1 MPTSKDFSVEDEA
14 YLAAIAAEP
23 KMTMDEVGADIETH
37 GHVPVTPETATKS
50 PSDDSTK
57 DALYH
62 ALDGSITADRDFNDD
77 IPFTRDQRNDQDAR
91 LSDPT
96 DDFRDETKGEV
107 EGTTDTPQNL
117 LRKFPSNKVNGDLD
131 EDLKPTVQQDSA
143 VQVKDSLAEAL
154 DAIAMD
160 TIEGDHPT
168 ENKEMMEKY
177 SEENASVVPQKVP
190 DVPES
195 LGGDKY
201 KTDGNGLCYITAVF
215 TVDPTKY
222 ISPNY
227 RPAQQ
232 SGNIKNAAKIKKG
245 KAKLQGMPMGGGV
258 EGGGGFTESAKEQ
271 ARESAMEPDEPTAKE
286 EQAAA
291 KEADKQQEI
300 VEEKIEDKGNEQV
313 EETKVEKVEK
323 KAEDEAP
330 EKVVLDYATF
340 IDGSSFMCFDEIADI
355 DYTKIAMDAGPKK
368 KVTRENCETTF
379 DQCRAQNPL
388 FCRFH
393 GPKLLE
399 KDIKTAIKGA
409 CGPGCTVSVTR
420 DKGANKFTFRL
431 TVGCPPAKRDMVQK
445 IVDMYMTQQP
455 GITSAQ
461 TEMKKIEEKGGVE
474 ALTQEFEM
482 DILKADEPPKKD
494 KTDNLASVAIDLTKE
509 YKDAGK
515 KMPVVKETP
524 NKIVKAA
531 NAAEQGEVEGGVQEQ
546 GGKGEEVDNAAEV
559 AEIEK
564 TEPITPKEDEIGDKG
579 SEVPPDN
586 PSNTPKPNPT
596 GNAESTPDDE
606 SWKIDEELDWK
617 QSVSEAA
624 QKQFAK
630 NPPVDDEAE
639 FDKLVNEAENKG
651 LFENNDFQK
660 AYEGIFFDGKTD
672 MAAKVA
678 AMKALMEKTQG
689 QGTSGGDTKPAKG
702 KGSKGTG
709 GAKVLPAPS
718 SVAKKKGNEE
728 PTPKAEQPTEQPSA
742 TTSSGEGSQGDSASE
757 QDSTKSHFAEM
768 KTALGDIKSTFESSF
783 TPYSYEAQKA
793 LDDAEYF
800 AKKAQAELDSMDTY
814 KKGIAELENSDESET
829 DKAISKKIFT
839 EAMDKAE
846 QSAINL
852 MEQMQDAMNSAK
864 EKMDAMKKNQED
876 EEKGYMADSVE
887 KTLKGVSET
896 IFPDGPKDGV
906 DSVNDMANSYIDD
919 AEAAVKKLVGE
930 EKGDELAKSYGL
942 PDLVG
947 SVVTVSASLD
957 VAVDLF
963 KEAMDD
969 GGMSGIKSAKE
980 NVETWAGSMAIA
992 FNNLKFA
999 CEAVKKEA
1007 EELAKLNKAKE
1018 RLAKGK
1024 ASGGESSSEAKSGG
1038 SSSGGTYDPVKGVT
1052 ADDIRDFFDED
1063 FDESDEGEKNALQLW
1078 LDMANKGVYGMG
1090 TANDYFESMGGWLQQ
1105 KMAKKGINHPVTQ
1118 AFHHW
1123 GLNYPKGMESGTS
1136 SEPVNNEDSTE
1147 DWSSEIHN
1155 PTPEFNKKLKEV
1167 VTQALGKDNVFGF
1180 SGPPSYSSY
1189 FDELTITLSKKQPE
1203 GYDYEVF
1210 GEKAPSKEELD
1221 SLKKNLNEV
1230 LGSHGLK
1237 VMSSKSYKNK
1247 GKNVYFD
1254 VIAAPKPKSEPKSE
1268 QPDFSSSVADA
1279 LKGTPYAGAK
1289 LVSKNGSF
1297 IGDYV
1302 SIAETKKGDYQLVA
1316 IKKDDGSIGFGVT
1329 NADGGFLSGKKD
1341 LGLAIKSFEEDY
1353 GGSAKKIEP
1362 FDFAAWEKEE
1372 KKKQAGKSGAQPPTP
1387 KKKAQPTAQPQS
1399 EEPVQQAPSKP
1410 KSKYTD
1416 EEKKAK
1422 IAAMTPKQKLEAAVK
1437 IFKKKLAAN
1446 PNDETAKAKLAKYEA
1461 MLSKLLKK

>member
-14 YLAAIAAEP
+14 YLATIAAEP

-37 GHVPVTPETATKS
+37 GHVPVTPETATKP

-57 DALYH
+57 DALYN

-77 IPFTRDQRNDQDAR
+77 IPFTKDQRNDQDAR

-96 DDFRDETKGEV
+96 DDSRDETKGDV

-117 LRKFPSNKVNGDLD
+117 LHKFPSNKVNGDLD

-154 DAIAMD
+154 DSIAMD

-245 KAKLQGMPMGGGV
+245 KAKLMGMPMGGGE
-258 EGGGGFTESAKEQ
+258 EGVGGFTESAKKQ
-271 ARESAMEPDEPTAKE
+271 AKESAMEPDEPTAKE

-313 EETKVEKVEK
+313 EETKVEKVDR

-340 IDGSSFMCFDEIADI
+340 IDGSSFMCFDEIAEI

-399 KDIKTAIKGA
+399 KDIKTAIKAA

-431 TVGCPPAKRDMVQK
+431 TVGCPPAKKDMVQK

-494 KTDNLASVAIDLTKE
+494 KTDNLASVAIGLTKE

-546 GGKGEEVDNAAEV
+546 GGNGEDVDKA

-564 TEPITPKEDEIGDKG
+564 TEPITPKEDEIGNKG
-579 SEVPPDN
+579 AEVPPDN

-596 GNAESTPDDE
+596 ETQEPTASEPNAETA
-606 SWKIDEELDWK
+606 KK
-617 QSVSEAA
+617 QAKPTA
-624 QKQFAK
+624 QAVAT
-630 NPPVDDEAE
+630 PPVDDEAE

-651 LFENNDFQK
+651 LFEDNDFQK

-689 QGTSGGDTKPAKG
+689 QGTSGGNTKPAKG

-709 GAKVLPAPS
+709 GAKILPAPS
-718 SVAKKKGNEE
+718 SVAKKKGKEE
-728 PTPKAEQPTEQPSA
+728 PTPQAEKTTEQQSA
-742 TTSSGEGSQGDSASE
+742 TTSSGEGSQGDA
-757 QDSTKSHFAEM
+757 
-768 KTALGDIKSTFESSF
+768 
-783 TPYSYEAQKA
+783 
-793 LDDAEYF
+793 DDPS
-800 AKKAQAELDSMDTY
+800 Q
-814 KKGIAELENSDESET
+814 
-829 DKAISKKIFT
+829 AISDFEKNYGGKAHELATKLIGFKKQF
-839 EAMDKAE
+839 
-846 QSAINL
+846 QSIVDGGADPSTV
-852 MEQMQDAMNSAK
+852 DAMNNAIAGALITYDKLEEQYDAIDEIDKKIQNVENTDGIGVMEKAFELDCLKKSKKEAEGYVNVFLNNLESKVSGIEMSFGKLAKSAA
-864 EKMDAMKKNQED
+864 DKK
-876 EEKGYMADSVE
+876 KGEVADKVE
-887 KTLKGVSET
+887 ATVKNLGV
-896 IFPDGPKDGV
+896 FVFGGKRPPQGV
-906 DSVNDMANSYIDD
+906 DSVNDYLDYLKDEFESD
-919 AEAAVKKLVGE
+919 AEGTFTP
-930 EKGDELAKSYGL
+930 DEQSEIEDKYFLEDAYKA
-942 PDLVG
+942 
-947 SVVTVSASLD
+947 T
-957 VAVDLF
+957 
-963 KEAMDD
+963 KEASKAMD
-969 GGMSGIKSAKE
+969 E
-980 NVETWAGSMAIA
+980 AIEA
-992 FNNLKFA
+992 FKD
-999 CEAVKKEA
+999 KM
-1007 EELAKLNKAKE
+1007 
-1018 RLAKGK
+1018 
-1024 ASGGESSSEAKSGG
+1024 
-1038 SSSGGTYDPVKGVT
+1038 
-1052 ADDIRDFFDED
+1052 DE
-1063 FDESDEGEKNALQLW
+1063 
-1078 LDMANKGVYGMG
+1078 V
-1090 TANDYFESMGGWLQQ
+1090 
-1105 KMAKKGINHPVTQ
+1105 
-1118 AFHHW
+1118 
-1123 GLNYPKGMESGTS
+1123 
-1136 SEPVNNEDSTE
+1136 
-1147 DWSSEIHN
+1147 
-1155 PTPEFNKKLKEV
+1155 
-1167 VTQALGKDNVFGF
+1167 
-1180 SGPPSYSSY
+1180 PS
-1189 FDELTITLSKKQPE
+1189 Q
-1203 GYDYEVF
+1203 G
-1210 GEKAPSKEELD
+1210 
-1221 SLKKNLNEV
+1221 
-1230 LGSHGLK
+1230 
-1237 VMSSKSYKNK
+1237 
-1247 GKNVYFD
+1247 
-1254 VIAAPKPKSEPKSE
+1254 
-1268 QPDFSSSVADA
+1268 
-1279 LKGTPYAGAK
+1279 
-1289 LVSKNGSF
+1289 
-1297 IGDYV
+1297 
-1302 SIAETKKGDYQLVA
+1302 
-1316 IKKDDGSIGFGVT
+1316 
-1329 NADGGFLSGKKD
+1329 
-1341 LGLAIKSFEEDY
+1341 EDY
-1353 GGSAKKIEP
+1353 GTYQAEIEQMQKAVASQATEVMAAFGAYKSALEKCKYEADSAKKLAESKKRLEGGGGKKPVEP
-1362 FDFAAWEKEE
+1362 FDFDAWQNGQQAQGTQGGEE
-1372 KKKQAGKSGAQPPTP
+1372 PKQT
-1387 KKKAQPTAQPQS
+1387 AQPTEQAQTK
-1399 EEPVQQAPSKP
+1399 APL
-1410 KSKYTD
+1410 TAD
-1416 EEKKAK
+1416 EKKAK

-1446 PNDETAKAKLAKYEA
+1446 PDDETAKAKLAKYEA

>member
-1 MPTSKDFSVEDEA
+1 MPTSKDISVEDEA

-23 KMTMDEVGADIETH
+23 KMTMDEVGADIDEH
-37 GHVPVTPETATKS
+37 GHVPVTPETATKP

-96 DDFRDETKGEV
+96 DDFRDETKGDV

-117 LRKFPSNKVNGDLD
+117 LHKFPSNKVNGDLD
-131 EDLKPTVQQDSA
+131 EDLKPTMQQDSA

-245 KAKLQGMPMGGGV
+245 KAKLMGMPMGGGG
-258 EGGGGFTESAKEQ
+258 EGDGGFAESAKKQ
-271 ARESAMEPDEPTAKE
+271 AKESAMEPDEPTAKE

-300 VEEKIEDKGNEQV
+300 VEEKIEEKGNEQV
-313 EETKVEKVEK
+313 EETKVEKVER

-340 IDGSSFMCFDEIADI
+340 IDGSSFMCFDEIAEI

-399 KDIKTAIKGA
+399 KDIKTAIKAA

-431 TVGCPPAKRDMVQK
+431 TVGCPPAKRDMVEK

-546 GGKGEEVDNAAEV
+546 GGNGEEVDMAAEV

-564 TEPITPKEDEIGDKG
+564 TEPITPKEDEIWNKG

-596 GNAESTPDDE
+596 ETQAATQEPTASEPNAETA
-606 SWKIDEELDWK
+606 KK
-617 QSVSEAA
+617 QAKPAA
-624 QKQFAK
+624 QAVAT
-630 NPPVDDEAE
+630 PPVDDEAE

-678 AMKALMEKTQG
+678 AMKDLMEKTQV

-718 SVAKKKGNEE
+718 SVAKKKGKEE
-728 PTPKAEQPTEQPSA
+728 PTPQAEQPTEQPSA
-742 TTSSGEGSQGDSASE
+742 TTSSGEGSQGDSSST

-768 KTALGDIKSTFESSF
+768 KTALDDIKSTFESSF
-783 TPYSYEAQKA
+783 TPYSVEAQKA

-800 AKKAQAELDSMDTY
+800 AKKVQQALDSVDTYTKGMAELD
-814 KKGIAELENSDESET
+814 NSDESET

-846 QSAINL
+846 QSAIDL
-852 MEQMQDAMNSAK
+852 MEQMQDAIDSAK
-864 EKMDAMKKNQED
+864 EKMDAVKKNHED

-999 CEAVKKEA
+999 CDAVKKEA
-1007 EELAKLNKAKE
+1007 EEIAKLNKAKE

-1024 ASGGESSSEAKSGG
+1024 GSGGESSSEANSGG

-1078 LDMANKGVYGMG
+1078 LDMANKGVYGTG

-1123 GLNYPKGMESGTS
+1123 GLNYPKGM
-1136 SEPVNNEDSTE
+1136 
-1147 DWSSEIHN
+1147 
-1155 PTPEFNKKLKEV
+1155 
-1167 VTQALGKDNVFGF
+1167 
-1180 SGPPSYSSY
+1180 
-1189 FDELTITLSKKQPE
+1189 DE
-1203 GYDYEVF
+1203 
-1210 GEKAPSKEELD
+1210 
-1221 SLKKNLNEV
+1221 
-1230 LGSHGLK
+1230 
-1237 VMSSKSYKNK
+1237 
-1247 GKNVYFD
+1247 
-1254 VIAAPKPKSEPKSE
+1254 KPKAE
-1268 QPDFSSSVADA
+1268 QSNFKSSVANA
-1279 LKGTPYAGAK
+1279 LKGTQFEDAELSTMTSPLVDGDAIVIAKGKGFNLVAAHIVPNDELHYGVMKQNGNYFAEEESLEKAIDLFKRKYAEG
-1289 LVSKNGSF
+1289 
-1297 IGDYV
+1297 
-1302 SIAETKKGDYQLVA
+1302 AETKAAQAEQVTTATSSKPKQDWEIVDDLTTAVDTALKKQAPNIEFYTGGGLGELAATYGGEESDAEITQMMTDALKPLGYEA
-1316 IKKDDGSIGFGVT
+1316 WIDADTDSMYNIKITPIGS
-1329 NADGGFLSGKKD
+1329 NGGSGKKE
-1341 LGLAIKSFEEDY
+1341 IK
-1353 GGSAKKIEP
+1353 P
-1362 FDFAAWEKEE
+1362 FDFAAWE

-1387 KKKAQPTAQPQS
+1387 KKKSQPTAQPQPQS

-1410 KSKYTD
+1410 KPKYTD

>member
-14 YLAAIAAEP
+14 YLATIAVEP

-37 GHVPVTPETATKS
+37 GHVPVTSETATKP

-77 IPFTRDQRNDQDAR
+77 IPFTKDQRNDQDAR

-96 DDFRDETKGEV
+96 DDSRDETKGEV

-117 LRKFPSNKVNGDLD
+117 LHKFPSNKVNGDLD

-232 SGNIKNAAKIKKG
+232 SGDIKNAAKIKKG
-245 KAKLQGMPMGGGV
+245 KAKLMGMPMGGGE
-258 EGGGGFTESAKEQ
+258 EGNGGFTESAKKQ
-271 ARESAMEPDEPTAKE
+271 AKESAMEPDEPMAKE

-313 EETKVEKVEK
+313 EETKVEKVER

-340 IDGSSFMCFDEIADI
+340 IDGSSFMCFDEIAEI

-399 KDIKTAIKGA
+399 KDIKTAIKAA

-546 GGKGEEVDNAAEV
+546 GGNGEEVDKAAEV

-564 TEPITPKEDEIGDKG
+564 TEPITPKEDEIGNKG

-596 GNAESTPDDE
+596 ETQDPTASEPNAETA
-606 SWKIDEELDWK
+606 KK
-617 QSVSEAA
+617 QAKPAA
-624 QKQFAK
+624 QAVAT
-630 NPPVDDEAE
+630 PPVDDEAE

-689 QGTSGGDTKPAKG
+689 QGTSGGNTKPAKG

-718 SVAKKKGNEE
+718 SVAKKNVKEE
-728 PTPKAEQPTEQPSA
+728 PTPQAEQPTEQPSA
-742 TTSSGEGSQGDSASE
+742 TTSSGEGLQGDSSSTQE
-757 QDSTKSHFAEM
+757 STKSHFTEM
-768 KTALGDIKSTFESSF
+768 KTALDDIKSTFESSF
-783 TPYSYEAQKA
+783 TPYSVEAQKA

-800 AKKAQAELDSMDTY
+800 AKKVQQALDSVDTY
-814 KKGIAELENSDESET
+814 TKGIAELENSDESET

-846 QSAINL
+846 QSAIDL
-852 MEQMQDAMNSAK
+852 MEQMQDAMDSAK
-864 EKMDAMKKNQED
+864 EKMDAVKKNQED

-947 SVVTVSASLD
+947 SVATVSASLD

-969 GGMSGIKSAKE
+969 GGMAGIKSAKE

-1007 EELAKLNKAKE
+1007 EEIAKLNKAKE

-1024 ASGGESSSEAKSGG
+1024 GSEEKPKAEQ
-1038 SSSGGTYDPVKGVT
+1038 VT
-1052 ADDIRDFFDED
+1052 
-1063 FDESDEGEKNALQLW
+1063 
-1078 LDMANKGVYGMG
+1078 
-1090 TANDYFESMGGWLQQ
+1090 TA
-1105 KMAKKGINHPVTQ
+1105 
-1118 AFHHW
+1118 
-1123 GLNYPKGMESGTS
+1123 TS
-1136 SEPVNNEDSTE
+1136 
-1147 DWSSEIHN
+1147 
-1155 PTPEFNKKLKEV
+1155 
-1167 VTQALGKDNVFGF
+1167 
-1180 SGPPSYSSY
+1180 
-1189 FDELTITLSKKQPE
+1189 
-1203 GYDYEVF
+1203 
-1210 GEKAPSKEELD
+1210 
-1221 SLKKNLNEV
+1221 
-1230 LGSHGLK
+1230 
-1237 VMSSKSYKNK
+1237 
-1247 GKNVYFD
+1247 
-1254 VIAAPKPKSEPKSE
+1254 PKPKQDWEIVDDLTTAVDTAMKKQAPNIEFYTGGGLGELAATYGGEESDAEIT
-1268 QPDFSSSVADA
+1268 QMMTDA
-1279 LKGTPYAGAK
+1279 LKPLGYEAWIDEDADTMYNIKITPIG
-1289 LVSKNGSF
+1289 SNG
-1297 IGDYV
+1297 G
-1302 SIAETKKGDYQLVA
+1302 KG
-1316 IKKDDGSIGFGVT
+1316 K
-1329 NADGGFLSGKKD
+1329 
-1341 LGLAIKSFEEDY
+1341 
-1353 GGSAKKIEP
+1353 KKIEP
-1362 FDFAAWEKEE
+1362 FDFAAWEKEQEQE
-1372 KKKQAGKSGAQPPTP
+1372 KKKQAGISGAQPPTP
-1387 KKKAQPTAQPQS
+1387 KKKAQPQPQS

-1410 KSKYTD
+1410 KYTD

>member
-1 MPTSKDFSVEDEA
+1 MPTSKDISVEDEA
-14 YLAAIAAEP
+14 YLATIAAEP

-37 GHVPVTPETATKS
+37 GHVPVTPETATKP

-77 IPFTRDQRNDQDAR
+77 IPFTKDQRNDQDAR

-96 DDFRDETKGEV
+96 DDSRDETKGEV

-117 LRKFPSNKVNGDLD
+117 LHKFPSNKVNGDLD

-245 KAKLQGMPMGGGV
+245 KAKLQGMPMGGG
-258 EGGGGFTESAKEQ
+258 EGDGGGFTESAKKQ
-271 ARESAMEPDEPTAKE
+271 AKESAMEPDEPTAKE

-313 EETKVEKVEK
+313 EETKVEKVER

-340 IDGSSFMCFDEIADI
+340 IDGSSFMCFDEIAEI

-399 KDIKTAIKGA
+399 KDIKTAIKAA

-431 TVGCPPAKRDMVQK
+431 TVGCPPAKRDMVEK

-494 KTDNLASVAIDLTKE
+494 KTDNLESVAIGLTKE

-531 NAAEQGEVEGGVQEQ
+531 NAAEQGEVEGGVQEK
-546 GGKGEEVDNAAEV
+546 GGNGEEVDKAAEV

-564 TEPITPKEDEIGDKG
+564 TEPITPKEDEIGNKG

-596 GNAESTPDDE
+596 ETQEPTASEPNAETA
-606 SWKIDEELDWK
+606 KK
-617 QSVSEAA
+617 QAKPAA
-624 QKQFAK
+624 QAVAT
-630 NPPVDDEAE
+630 PPVDDEAE
-639 FDKLVNEAENKG
+639 FDRLVNEAENKG

-660 AYEGIFFDGKTD
+660 AYEGIFFDGKAD

-689 QGTSGGDTKPAKG
+689 QGTGGGNTKPEKG

-718 SVAKKKGNEE
+718 SVAKNESNEE
-728 PTPKAEQPTEQPSA
+728 PTPQAEQPTEQPSQGNVQENQEPEKEDYISDEELSDFLKKA
-742 TTSSGEGSQGDSASE
+742 GEDPWRYRDDFDLLKSAITSGTTWGARLGRDTMEWYKELADKVGDENNISKIIKKTIGRLEKEWDRDTSGDEGDRNEGDIGEGELKNGDNDDSLEGEANSAAEILSSKTGKPIEELKKDLLARAEGKTPITKTDLDFLTDSLGADNAIVRRMKDLYRSE
-757 QDSTKSHFAEM
+757 GGTRDLEESLKSARN
-768 KTALGDIKSTFESSF
+768 ALNGNPSADIKET
-783 TPYSYEAQKA
+783 
-793 LDDAEYF
+793 AE
-800 AKKAQAELDSMDTY
+800 D
-814 KKGIAELENSDESET
+814 
-829 DKAISKKIFT
+829 
-839 EAMDKAE
+839 
-846 QSAINL
+846 
-852 MEQMQDAMNSAK
+852 
-864 EKMDAMKKNQED
+864 
-876 EEKGYMADSVE
+876 
-887 KTLKGVSET
+887 
-896 IFPDGPKDGV
+896 
-906 DSVNDMANSYIDD
+906 
-919 AEAAVKKLVGE
+919 
-930 EKGDELAKSYGL
+930 
-942 PDLVG
+942 
-947 SVVTVSASLD
+947 
-957 VAVDLF
+957 
-963 KEAMDD
+963 
-969 GGMSGIKSAKE
+969 
-980 NVETWAGSMAIA
+980 
-992 FNNLKFA
+992 
-999 CEAVKKEA
+999 VKKEA
-1007 EELAKLNKAKE
+1007 EIAKKNAEIAERDARLQRS
-1018 RLAKGK
+1018 RLA
-1024 ASGGESSSEAKSGG
+1024 
-1038 SSSGGTYDPVKGVT
+1038 
-1052 ADDIRDFFDED
+1052 
-1063 FDESDEGEKNALQLW
+1063 
-1078 LDMANKGVYGMG
+1078 
-1090 TANDYFESMGGWLQQ
+1090 
-1105 KMAKKGINHPVTQ
+1105 
-1118 AFHHW
+1118 
-1123 GLNYPKGMESGTS
+1123 
-1136 SEPVNNEDSTE
+1136 
-1147 DWSSEIHN
+1147 
-1155 PTPEFNKKLKEV
+1155 
-1167 VTQALGKDNVFGF
+1167 
-1180 SGPPSYSSY
+1180 
-1189 FDELTITLSKKQPE
+1189 
-1203 GYDYEVF
+1203 
-1210 GEKAPSKEELD
+1210 
-1221 SLKKNLNEV
+1221 
-1230 LGSHGLK
+1230 
-1237 VMSSKSYKNK
+1237 
-1247 GKNVYFD
+1247 
-1254 VIAAPKPKSEPKSE
+1254 
-1268 QPDFSSSVADA
+1268 
-1279 LKGTPYAGAK
+1279 
-1289 LVSKNGSF
+1289 
-1297 IGDYV
+1297 
-1302 SIAETKKGDYQLVA
+1302 
-1316 IKKDDGSIGFGVT
+1316 
-1329 NADGGFLSGKKD
+1329 
-1341 LGLAIKSFEEDY
+1341 
-1353 GGSAKKIEP
+1353 
-1362 FDFAAWEKEE
+1362 
-1372 KKKQAGKSGAQPPTP
+1372 
-1387 KKKAQPTAQPQS
+1387 
-1399 EEPVQQAPSKP
+1399 
-1410 KSKYTD
+1410 
-1416 EEKKAK
+1416 
-1422 IAAMTPKQKLEAAVK
+1422 
-1437 IFKKKLAAN
+1437 
-1446 PNDETAKAKLAKYEA
+1446 
-1461 MLSKLLKK
+1461 

>member
-14 YLAAIAAEP
+14 YLATIAAEP

-50 PSDDSTK
+50 HSDDSTK

-77 IPFTRDQRNDQDAR
+77 IPFTKDQRNDQDAM

-96 DDFRDETKGEV
+96 DDSRDETKGEV

-117 LRKFPSNKVNGDLD
+117 LHKFQSNKVNGDLD

-215 TVDPTKY
+215 TVDPNKY

-245 KAKLQGMPMGGGV
+245 KAKLQGMPMGGG
-258 EGGGGFTESAKEQ
+258 EEGGGGGFTESAKKQ
-271 ARESAMEPDEPTAKE
+271 AKESAMEPDEPTAKE

-313 EETKVEKVEK
+313 EETKVEKVER

-340 IDGSSFMCFDEIADI
+340 IDGSSFMCFDEIAEI

-399 KDIKTAIKGA
+399 KDIKTAIKAA

-531 NAAEQGEVEGGVQEQ
+531 NAAEQGEVGGGVQEQ
-546 GGKGEEVDNAAEV
+546 GGNGEEVDKAAEV

-564 TEPITPKEDEIGDKG
+564 TEPITPKEDEIENKG

-596 GNAESTPDDE
+596 ETQDPTASEPNAETA
-606 SWKIDEELDWK
+606 KK
-617 QSVSEAA
+617 QAKPAA
-624 QKQFAK
+624 QAVAT
-630 NPPVDDEAE
+630 PPVDDEAE

-660 AYEGIFFDGKTD
+660 AYEGIFFDGKAD

-689 QGTSGGDTKPAKG
+689 QGTSGSADGGAVQGGDLQGKVAHMGHWKTQEEADIDEALNHWNVAAYSSGIEYNPELADEYKKADSAKPRTIEEKKKLVEKFKELAEKQKAYLESKK

-718 SVAKKKGNEE
+718 SVAKKNVKGE
-728 PTPKAEQPTEQPSA
+728 PTPQAEQPTDQPSA
-742 TTSSGEGSQGDSASE
+742 TTSSGEGSQGDSSSTQE
-757 QDSTKSHFAEM
+757 STKSHFTEM
-768 KTALGDIKSTFESSF
+768 KTALDDIKSTFESSF
-783 TPYSYEAQKA
+783 TPYSYEAQKS

-800 AKKAQAELDSMDTY
+800 AKKIQAELDSMDTY
-814 KKGIAELENSDESET
+814 TNGIAELENSDESET

-846 QSAINL
+846 QSAIDL

-864 EKMDAMKKNQED
+864 EKMDAVKKNQED
-876 EEKGYMADSVE
+876 EEKGYIADSVE

-906 DSVNDMANSYIDD
+906 DSVNDMANSYIDN

-947 SVVTVSASLD
+947 SVATVSASLD

-969 GGMSGIKSAKE
+969 GGMAGIKSAKE

-999 CEAVKKEA
+999 CDAVKKEA
-1007 EELAKLNKAKE
+1007 EEMAKLNKAKE

-1024 ASGGESSSEAKSGG
+1024 GSEEKPKAEQVTTATSSKPKQDWEIVDDLTTAVDTAMKKQAPNIEFYTGGGLGELAATYGGE
-1038 SSSGGTYDPVKGVT
+1038 
-1052 ADDIRDFFDED
+1052 
-1063 FDESDEGEKNALQLW
+1063 ESDA
-1078 LDMANKGVYGMG
+1078 
-1090 TANDYFESMGGWLQQ
+1090 
-1105 KMAKKGINHPVTQ
+1105 
-1118 AFHHW
+1118 
-1123 GLNYPKGMESGTS
+1123 
-1136 SEPVNNEDSTE
+1136 
-1147 DWSSEIHN
+1147 EIMQMM
-1155 PTPEFNKKLKEV
+1155 T
-1167 VTQALGKDNVFGF
+1167 
-1180 SGPPSYSSY
+1180 
-1189 FDELTITLSKKQPE
+1189 
-1203 GYDYEVF
+1203 
-1210 GEKAPSKEELD
+1210 
-1221 SLKKNLNEV
+1221 
-1230 LGSHGLK
+1230 
-1237 VMSSKSYKNK
+1237 
-1247 GKNVYFD
+1247 
-1254 VIAAPKPKSEPKSE
+1254 
-1268 QPDFSSSVADA
+1268 DA
-1279 LKGTPYAGAK
+1279 LKPLGYEAWIDEDADTMYNIKITPIG
-1289 LVSKNGSF
+1289 SNG
-1297 IGDYV
+1297 G
-1302 SIAETKKGDYQLVA
+1302 KG
-1316 IKKDDGSIGFGVT
+1316 K
-1329 NADGGFLSGKKD
+1329 
-1341 LGLAIKSFEEDY
+1341 
-1353 GGSAKKIEP
+1353 KKIEP
-1362 FDFAAWEKEE
+1362 FDFAAWEKEKKAGGNPKSLPF
-1372 KKKQAGKSGAQPPTP
+1372 KKKS
-1387 KKKAQPTAQPQS
+1387 QPTAQPQPQS
-1399 EEPVQQAPSKP
+1399 DEPVQQAPSKP
-1410 KSKYTD
+1410 KPKYTD

>member
-14 YLAAIAAEP
+14 YLATIAVEP

-37 GHVPVTPETATKS
+37 GHVPVTSETATKP

-77 IPFTRDQRNDQDAR
+77 IPFTKDQRNDQDAR

-96 DDFRDETKGEV
+96 DDSRDETKGEV

-117 LRKFPSNKVNGDLD
+117 LHKFPSNKVNGDLD

-245 KAKLQGMPMGGGV
+245 KAKLQGMPMGGGE
-258 EGGGGFTESAKEQ
+258 EGGGGFTESAKKQ
-271 ARESAMEPDEPTAKE
+271 AKESAMEPDEPTAKE

-313 EETKVEKVEK
+313 EETKVEKVER

-340 IDGSSFMCFDEIADI
+340 IDGSSFMCFDEIAEI

-399 KDIKTAIKGA
+399 KDIKTAIKAA

-546 GGKGEEVDNAAEV
+546 GGNGEEVDKAAEV

-564 TEPITPKEDEIGDKG
+564 TEPITPKEDEIGNKG

-596 GNAESTPDDE
+596 ETQDPTASEPNAETA
-606 SWKIDEELDWK
+606 KK
-617 QSVSEAA
+617 QAKPAA
-624 QKQFAK
+624 QAVAT
-630 NPPVDDEAE
+630 PPVDDEAE

-689 QGTSGGDTKPAKG
+689 QGTSGGNTKPAKG

-718 SVAKKKGNEE
+718 SVAKKNVKEE
-728 PTPKAEQPTEQPSA
+728 PTPQAEQPTEQPSA
-742 TTSSGEGSQGDSASE
+742 TTSSGEGLQGDSSSTQE
-757 QDSTKSHFAEM
+757 STKSHFTEM
-768 KTALGDIKSTFESSF
+768 KTALDDIKSTFESSF
-783 TPYSYEAQKA
+783 TPYSVEAQKA

-800 AKKAQAELDSMDTY
+800 AKKIQAELDSMDTY
-814 KKGIAELENSDESET
+814 TKGIEELDNSDESET

-846 QSAINL
+846 QSAIDL
-852 MEQMQDAMNSAK
+852 MEQMQDAMDSAK
-864 EKMDAMKKNQED
+864 EKMDAVKKNQED

-947 SVVTVSASLD
+947 SVATVSASLD

-969 GGMSGIKSAKE
+969 GGMAGIKSAKE

-1007 EELAKLNKAKE
+1007 EEIAKLNKAKE

-1024 ASGGESSSEAKSGG
+1024 GSEEKPKAEQ
-1038 SSSGGTYDPVKGVT
+1038 VT
-1052 ADDIRDFFDED
+1052 
-1063 FDESDEGEKNALQLW
+1063 
-1078 LDMANKGVYGMG
+1078 
-1090 TANDYFESMGGWLQQ
+1090 TA
-1105 KMAKKGINHPVTQ
+1105 
-1118 AFHHW
+1118 
-1123 GLNYPKGMESGTS
+1123 TS
-1136 SEPVNNEDSTE
+1136 
-1147 DWSSEIHN
+1147 
-1155 PTPEFNKKLKEV
+1155 
-1167 VTQALGKDNVFGF
+1167 
-1180 SGPPSYSSY
+1180 
-1189 FDELTITLSKKQPE
+1189 
-1203 GYDYEVF
+1203 
-1210 GEKAPSKEELD
+1210 
-1221 SLKKNLNEV
+1221 
-1230 LGSHGLK
+1230 
-1237 VMSSKSYKNK
+1237 
-1247 GKNVYFD
+1247 
-1254 VIAAPKPKSEPKSE
+1254 PKPKQDWEIVDDLTTAVDTAMKKQAPNIEFYTGGGLGELAATYGGEESDAEIT
-1268 QPDFSSSVADA
+1268 QMMTDA
-1279 LKGTPYAGAK
+1279 LKPLGYEAWIDEDADTMYNIKITPIG
-1289 LVSKNGSF
+1289 SNG
-1297 IGDYV
+1297 G
-1302 SIAETKKGDYQLVA
+1302 KG
-1316 IKKDDGSIGFGVT
+1316 K
-1329 NADGGFLSGKKD
+1329 
-1341 LGLAIKSFEEDY
+1341 
-1353 GGSAKKIEP
+1353 KKIEP
-1362 FDFAAWEKEE
+1362 FDFAAWEKEQEQE
-1372 KKKQAGKSGAQPPTP
+1372 KKKQAGISGAQPPTP
-1387 KKKAQPTAQPQS
+1387 KKKAQPQPQS

-1410 KSKYTD
+1410 KYTD

>member
-14 YLAAIAAEP
+14 YLATIAAEP

-77 IPFTRDQRNDQDAR
+77 IPFTKDQRNDQDAR

-96 DDFRDETKGEV
+96 DDSRDETKGEV

-117 LRKFPSNKVNGDLD
+117 LHKFPSNKVNGDLD

-245 KAKLQGMPMGGGV
+245 KAKLQGMPMGGGE
-258 EGGGGFTESAKEQ
+258 EGGAGFTESAKKQ
-271 ARESAMEPDEPTAKE
+271 AKESAMEPDEPTAKE

-300 VEEKIEDKGNEQV
+300 VEEKVEDKGNEQV
-313 EETKVEKVEK
+313 EETKVEKVER

-340 IDGSSFMCFDEIADI
+340 IDGSSFMCFDEIAEI

-399 KDIKTAIKGA
+399 KDIKTAIKAA

-431 TVGCPPAKRDMVQK
+431 TVGCPPAKRDMVEK
-445 IVDMYMTQQP
+445 IVDMYMTQQQ

-494 KTDNLASVAIDLTKE
+494 KTDNLSSVAIDLTKE

-515 KMPVVKETP
+515 KMPLVKETP

-531 NAAEQGEVEGGVQEQ
+531 NAAEQGEVEGGVQEK
-546 GGKGEEVDNAAEV
+546 GGNGEEVDKAAEV

-564 TEPITPKEDEIGDKG
+564 TEPITPKEDEIGIKG

-596 GNAESTPDDE
+596 ETQEPTASEPNAETA
-606 SWKIDEELDWK
+606 KK
-617 QSVSEAA
+617 QAKPAA
-624 QKQFAK
+624 QAVAT
-630 NPPVDDEAE
+630 PPVDDEAE

-660 AYEGIFFDGKTD
+660 AYEGIFFDGKAD

-689 QGTSGGDTKPAKG
+689 QGTGGGNTKPEKG

-718 SVAKKKGNEE
+718 SVAKKKGKEE
-728 PTPKAEQPTEQPSA
+728 FTPQAEKPTEQPSA
-742 TTSSGEGSQGDSASE
+742 TTSSGEGSQGDSSSTQE
-757 QDSTKSHFAEM
+757 STKSHFTEM
-768 KTALGDIKSTFESSF
+768 KTALDDIKSTFESSF
-783 TPYSYEAQKA
+783 TPYSVEAQKA

-800 AKKAQAELDSMDTY
+800 AKKIQAELDSMDTY
-814 KKGIAELENSDESET
+814 TKGIAELENSDESET

-846 QSAINL
+846 QSAIDL
-852 MEQMQDAMNSAK
+852 MEQMQDAMDSAK
-864 EKMDAMKKNQED
+864 EKMDAVKKNQED

-906 DSVNDMANSYIDD
+906 DSVNDMANSYIDN

-942 PDLVG
+942 PDLVS
-947 SVVTVSASLD
+947 SVATVSASLD

-969 GGMSGIKSAKE
+969 GGMAGIKSAKE

-999 CEAVKKEA
+999 CDAVKKEA
-1007 EELAKLNKAKE
+1007 EEMAKLNKAKE

-1024 ASGGESSSEAKSGG
+1024 G
-1038 SSSGGTYDPVKGVT
+1038 
-1052 ADDIRDFFDED
+1052 
-1063 FDESDEGEKNALQLW
+1063 SDEKPKAEQ
-1078 LDMANKGVYGMG
+1078 VT
-1090 TANDYFESMGGWLQQ
+1090 TA
-1105 KMAKKGINHPVTQ
+1105 
-1118 AFHHW
+1118 
-1123 GLNYPKGMESGTS
+1123 TS
-1136 SEPVNNEDSTE
+1136 
-1147 DWSSEIHN
+1147 
-1155 PTPEFNKKLKEV
+1155 
-1167 VTQALGKDNVFGF
+1167 
-1180 SGPPSYSSY
+1180 
-1189 FDELTITLSKKQPE
+1189 
-1203 GYDYEVF
+1203 
-1210 GEKAPSKEELD
+1210 
-1221 SLKKNLNEV
+1221 
-1230 LGSHGLK
+1230 
-1237 VMSSKSYKNK
+1237 
-1247 GKNVYFD
+1247 
-1254 VIAAPKPKSEPKSE
+1254 PKPKQDWEIVDDLTTAVDTAMKKQAPNIEFYTGGGLGELAATYGGEESDAEIM
-1268 QPDFSSSVADA
+1268 QMMTDA
-1279 LKGTPYAGAK
+1279 LKPLGYEAWIDEDADTMYNIKITPIG
-1289 LVSKNGSF
+1289 SNG
-1297 IGDYV
+1297 G
-1302 SIAETKKGDYQLVA
+1302 KG
-1316 IKKDDGSIGFGVT
+1316 K
-1329 NADGGFLSGKKD
+1329 
-1341 LGLAIKSFEEDY
+1341 
-1353 GGSAKKIEP
+1353 KKIEP
-1362 FDFAAWEKEE
+1362 FDFAAWEKEQEQE
-1372 KKKQAGKSGAQPPTP
+1372 KKKQAGNSGAQPPTP
-1387 KKKAQPTAQPQS
+1387 KKKAQPQPQS

-1410 KSKYTD
+1410 KPKYTD